1 MAAFI
6 RLDCALYAAGAFL
19 KKETDAVHNSFVKN
33 DKQNENSEVVV
44 PEIEH
49 RKAFKADLVTPY
61 FNDTSILLKPTT
73 ISFTSSIYSV
83 SWR

>member
-6 RLDCALYAAGAFL
+6 RLDCPLYAAGAFL
-19 KKETDAVHNSFVKN
+19 KTDAIHNSFVKN

-49 RKAFKADLVTPY
+49 RKAVKADLVMPY
-61 FNDTSILLKPTT
+61 FNDTSILLNPPT
-73 ISFTSSIYSV
+73 ISFISSIYSV
-83 SWR
+83 SSR